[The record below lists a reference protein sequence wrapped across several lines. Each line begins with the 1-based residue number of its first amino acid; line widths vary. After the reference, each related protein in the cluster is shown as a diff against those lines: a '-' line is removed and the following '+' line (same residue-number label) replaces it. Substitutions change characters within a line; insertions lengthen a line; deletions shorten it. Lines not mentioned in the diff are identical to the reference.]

1 MTSTRRQFLQA
12 AAVATAGPAFI
23 PQAMAN
29 AFNLKQFASE
39 VAELVSIDS
48 KSGYE
53 EGSNKIIDIFAKRF
67 RSIGWTV
74 STPYCKGRGDAL
86 VATSHKNQDRYD
98 VVLCAHSDTVQP
110 VGNAAK
116 YPFRLDGHKAYG
128 AGVAD
133 DKSSLNAV
141 WWICKDLPKRVTEK
155 LNIAVIINPGEESG
169 SDASRAFMAD
179 QAKKTPLALVY
190 EPGRGEVPG
199 GGFVAVR
206 KGSIFVTVKFHGKPA
221 HAGNNPEE
229 GRNAVYAMSLAIPQ
243 ISAIAKKYE
252 GVTLNGDVVK
262 GGTAPNTIA
271 EHAEVTFDFRF
282 MNDKTREAVLGEID
296 AMCKKGFMEGVKSEL
311 VPPKISS
318 ALARTPQS
326 EKLIGLVDKAAAEL
340 GQQKPQW
347 LTVGGASDGNKF
359 SAQGAAVVCAMGVV
373 GGNLHNPETEWSDLS
388 TALPRIQLSQRVLTL
403 LADKGL

>member
-141 WWICKDLPKRVTEK
+141 WWICKDLPKRVTDK

-199 GGFVAVR
+199 PHPHRVRQSPLQHHHPCADEAGGDPLSHLLHGDDPAGGCPAAVR
-206 KGSIFVTVKFHGKPA
+206 PSGLC
-221 HAGNNPEE
+221 
-229 GRNAVYAMSLAIPQ
+229 R
-243 ISAIAKKYE
+243 
-252 GVTLNGDVVK
+252 
-262 GGTAPNTIA
+262 
-271 EHAEVTFDFRF
+271 R
-282 MNDKTREAVLGEID
+282 RVL
-296 AMCKKGFMEGVKSEL
+296 L
-311 VPPKISS
+311 PVPPVPHGGGS
-318 ALARTPQS
+318 AL
-326 EKLIGLVDKAAAEL
+326 
-340 GQQKPQW
+340 
-347 LTVGGASDGNKF
+347 
-359 SAQGAAVVCAMGVV
+359 
-373 GGNLHNPETEWSDLS
+373 
-388 TALPRIQLSQRVLTL
+388 
-403 LADKGL
+403 